1 MFKIAL
7 IAGSLL
13 LASATAAEA
22 HIRGHRDRVRFV
34 CDQAGCAV
42 KVTSHGHHH
51 HGHRPRTTKIRFNG
65 DVCVYKPWKNL
76 TVCRY

>member
-1 MFKIAL
+1 MIKVAL

-13 LASATAAEA
+13 LAGAGSAEA
-22 HIRGHRDRVRFV
+22 HVRRHHDRVKFV
-34 CDQAGCAV
+34 CDAAGCAV

-51 HGHRPRTTKIRFNG
+51 HGHRSSKTKIRFQG

-76 TVCRY
+76 TVCKY